1 MRIVIANAR
10 LTDCVFLFVAWLYV
24 LPHGPEISAWFLE
37 YAAASRLALN
47 PLFLFRNPAFG
58 TSNDIDL
65 DGPDDIEA

>member
-1 MRIVIANAR
+1 MNFDIIGMYK
-10 LTDCVFLFVAWLYV
+10 LTRCYV
-24 LPHGPEISAWFLE
+24 LEKSAWFLE
-37 YAAASRLALN
+37 YATASRLALN

>member
-1 MRIVIANAR
+1 MRIVIINAR
-10 LTDCVFLFVAWLYV
+10 LTGCVFLFVAWLYV
-24 LPHGPEISAWFLE
+24 LLQGPSTWFLE